1 MDIVGAKVGKLTTLF
16 VTNFK
21 LHLHI
26 LQYLRICLVLLFT
39 NILFDIM
46 LFNTYIRCR

>member
-21 LHLHI
+21 VHLHI
-26 LQYLRICLVLLFT
+26 IILQ
-39 NILFDIM
+39 
-46 LFNTYIRCR
+46 